1 MDFNKLAEYDS
12 ELGTIFGH
20 ETIVDDMELSYLKLE
35 RELRKWTRL
44 KERMEKTGASKIT
57 RQELE
62 ERLRTALAHL
72 DTIKRRYEHSR
83 FQLNRLFL
91 EHSVRHKSGAPL

>member
-35 RELRKWTRL
+35 RELRKWTP
-44 KERMEKTGASKIT
+44 
-57 RQELE
+57 
-62 ERLRTALAHL
+62 
-72 DTIKRRYEHSR
+72 SR
-83 FQLNRLFL
+83 GDMSIPGFN
-91 EHSVRHKSGAPL
+91 